1 MSTSIAAELLSAI
14 NARQYK
20 QIVVSLAEG
29 SGLSELIFPKT
40 TLVVNYALVTKR
52 WLDGSYMNPNALF
65 ELFGEYN
72 NEMGMQV
79 RKRMLKFLGI
89 TKKCGV
95 DKCNILKKQLDSIAY
110 AWHLCK
116 TMGRQYVPQR
126 YTRGHNSFV
135 HPVQDV
141 PMTLCCDN

>member
-95 DKCNILKKQLDSIAY
+95 DKCNILKNSWIALHMHGISARQWADSMFLRDTPGDIIALY
-110 AWHLCK
+110 TLCK
-116 TMGRQYVPQR
+116 MYQ
-126 YTRGHNSFV
+126 
-135 HPVQDV
+135 
-141 PMTLCCDN
+141 